1 MNNKAKL
8 ILTSVVASSM
18 LVVSSAPAL
27 AATDTTTKPNFWDK
41 IMLGIG
47 FKKQHTP
54 EKRAERI
61 EAMKTKRAQKLD
73 TRLSEAVNAG
83 KLTQEQSD
91 VLKQKLQAIDQIKMQ
106 NAGKTKQ
113 EKRDAMKTAREDLKQ
128 WATDNGI
135 NLTDIMPQKGKVTPP
150 TI

>member
-8 ILTSVVASSM
+8 ILTLVVASGM
-18 LVVSSAPAL
+18 VVVSSAPAL

-47 FKKQHTP
+47 FKKHHTP

-73 TRLSEAVNAG
+73 TRLSEAVSAD
-83 KLTQEQSD
+83 KLTQQQSNE
-91 VLKQKLQAIDQIKMQ
+91 LKQKLQSIDQIRAQ

-113 EKRDAMKTAREDLKQ
+113 EKRDAMKAAREDLKQ
-128 WATDNGI
+128 WASDNGI
-135 NLTDIMPQKGKVTPP
+135 SLSDIMPQKGKVAPP
-150 TI
+150 AI

>member
-8 ILTSVVASSM
+8 ILTSVVASSI

-61 EAMKTKRAQKLD
+61 EAMKTKRSQKLD
-73 TRLSEAVNAG
+73 TRLSEAVSAG
-83 KLTQEQSD
+83 KLTQEQSE

-106 NAGKTKQ
+106 SAGKTKQ

-128 WATDNGI
+128 WASDNGFSI
-135 NLTDIMPQKGKVTPP
+135 QDIMPQKGKATPP
-150 TI
+150 AI

>member
-8 ILTSVVASSM
+8 ILTSVVASSI

-61 EAMKTKRAQKLD
+61 EAMKTKRSQKLD
-73 TRLSEAVNAG
+73 TRLSEAVSAG

-106 NAGKTKQ
+106 SAGKTKQ

-128 WATDNGI
+128 WASDNGI
-135 NLTDIMPQKGKVTPP
+135 SIQDIMPQKGKATPP
-150 TI
+150 AI

>member
-8 ILTSVVASSM
+8 IVTSVVASSM

-27 AATDTTTKPNFWDK
+27 AAADSGTKPSFWDK

-61 EAMKTKRAQKLD
+61 EAMKTKRAEKLN
-73 TRLSEAVNAG
+73 TRLADAVAAG

-91 VLKQKLQAIDQIKMQ
+91 VLKTKLEAIDAIKAQ

-113 EKRDAMKTAREDLKQ
+113 EKRDAMKSAREDLKN
-128 WATDNGI
+128 WASQNGI
-135 NLTDIMPQKGKVTPP
+135 TLSDIMPNKGQKPAVN
-150 TI
+150 

>member
-8 ILTSVVASSM
+8 ILTSVVASGM

-73 TRLSEAVNAG
+73 TRLSEAVASG

-113 EKRDAMKTAREDLKQ
+113 EKRDAMKAAREDLKQ
-128 WATDNGI
+128 WASDNGI
-135 NLTDIMPQKGKVTPP
+135 SLSDIMPQKGKVTPP
-150 TI
+150 AI

>member
-8 ILTSVVASSM
+8 ILTSVVASGM

-73 TRLSEAVNAG
+73 TRLSEAVASG

-113 EKRDAMKTAREDLKQ
+113 EKRDAMKAAREDLKQ
-128 WATDNGI
+128 WASDNGI
-135 NLTDIMPQKGKVTPP
+135 SLSDIMPQKGKVAPP
-150 TI
+150 AI

>member
-27 AATDTTTKPNFWDK
+27 AATDTTTKPSFWDK

-73 TRLSEAVNAG
+73 TRLSEAVASG

-128 WATDNGI
+128 WASDNGI
-135 NLTDIMPQKGKVTPP
+135 SLSDIMPQKGKVTPP
-150 TI
+150 AI